1 MRRTVF
7 IGVLMFFLAVG
18 GSIGHLIAQDGEA
31 GNQEETTIEEL
42 YLQQQQKI
50 QVMKALAFN
59 DEHNRETMLNALKYA
74 ESMVDEARSNNAM
87 QTLQDNEEVIDTLDS
102 LGREGTSNVTYKNGI
117 RINNFPT
124 VRRDACRILGEVGG
138 EEAKK
143 SLMNI
148 LQQEK
153 NAMVVSEAVYAL
165 SKIETEE
172 ESQELMNTIAA
183 TMRTQIHTDQ
193 DANFASTALLA
204 LERISD
210 RHDGIDNPEVI
221 KLITLLSQ
229 PSSGYPRAIRL
240 QAQALTDK
248 MMAY

>member
-1 MRRTVF
+1 MKRAAV
-7 IGVLMFFLAVG
+7 IGFLAVFLAVG
-18 GSIGHLIAQDGEA
+18 SVTILAAQDGENA
-31 GNQEETTIEEL
+31 SQGETTIEEL

-50 QVMKALAFN
+50 QVMKALAYN

-74 ESMVDEARSNNAM
+74 ESMVDEARSSNAIE
-87 QTLQDNEEVIDTLDS
+87 TLQNNEEVIDTLDS

-138 EEAKK
+138 EKAKE

-148 LQQEK
+148 LRQE
-153 NAMVVSEAVYAL
+153 NNSMVMSEAIYAL
-165 SKIETEE
+165 AKVETEE
-172 ESQELMNTIAA
+172 ESQEIMNSIAA

-210 RHDGIDNPEVI
+210 RHDGIDNQEVI